1 MTFVCYRL
9 YRSIN
14 IDYLV
19 WICYCTRHSPGE
31 REGQTGKTLIY
42 TLPSGN
48 SQFSEEARGEHIQS
62 KTTKWVHACLRQK
75 ILPHFQTT
83 NSTCGSEHVLSSIR
97 HPSDITCCWA
107 DARTIETSSDVAW
120 GLAHALTLDTL
131 RDHWRLGH
139 TGGWAHA
146 LTLGTASD
154 IACGLAHAL
163 DLDILQGGKA
173 FKENFQGGTHFSKR
187 EEPGYRKQ
195 RALECKKNAFPGGRI
210 LQRGLTWLKI
220 KAKQA

>member
-62 KTTKWVHACLRQK
+62 KTTKWVHACLRQI

-107 DARTIETSSDVAW
+107 DARTVETSSDVAW
-120 GLAHALTLDTL
+120 GL
-131 RDHWRLGH
+131 
-139 TGGWAHA
+139 AHA

-173 FKENFQGGTHFSKR
+173 FKESFQGGTHFSKR

-220 KAKQA
+220 KGKQA